1 MFNPHIPGIHMLM
14 YNSSMTWKEL
24 KDRKEDS
31 IRESTSNPMVKNPNP
46 FVINGK
52 TYNSYT
58 EYSNSD
64 EHKDFLKL
72 EEEAREQYTQKSKE
86 YFESLET
93 DNQLLLFFYITNL
106 IFENYF
112 NDKGSYRGLLY
123 DKFGFGPEAYSLGC
137 DSGMFSLHNAISTPD
152 ELEERF
158 NKVVDYLKLDMSK
171 NELNSLRNI
180 FLLGFDST
188 KSVEKINTG
197 QQKFD
202 FEKDP
207 EKDPE

>member
-24 KDRKEDS
+24 RDRKEDS

-72 EEEAREQYTQKSKE
+72 EEEAREQYTQKAKE
-86 YFESLET
+86 YFQSLEM
-93 DNQLLLFFYITNL
+93 DNRLLIFFYITNV

-112 NDKGSYRGLLY
+112 NDNGSYRGLLY

-137 DSGMFSLHNAISTPD
+137 DSGMFTLHNAISTPD
-152 ELEERF
+152 QLEERF
-158 NKVVDYLKLDMSK
+158 QNLVKFFKLDLSK
-171 NELNSLRNI
+171 EQINSARNY
-180 FLLGFDST
+180 FNYGFDNS
-188 KSVEKINTG
+188 EQINKIRNK
-197 QQKFD
+197 QLALE

-207 EKDPE
+207 E

>member
-1 MFNPHIPGIHMLM
+1 MLM

-24 KDRKEDS
+24 RDRKEDS

-46 FVINGK
+46 FENNGK
-52 TYNSYT
+52 TYKSFSDYLISE
-58 EYSNSD
+58 EYKEYLEIQSNAL
-64 EHKDFLKL
+64 KDYK
-72 EEEAREQYTQKSKE
+72 QKSKE

-158 NKVVDYLKLDMSK
+158 NKVVDHLKLDMSK

-188 KSVEKINTG
+188 KSVEKIYTG

-202 FEKDP
+202 FERDP
-207 EKDPE
+207 E